1 MEQKGESESVKAKN
15 QIRAHIKKYFTVRD
29 CCTMV
34 RPLANE
40 KQLQSLAR
48 LGIDDL
54 RPEFV
59 EQLREVRRK
68 ILFRIKPKEL
78 NGRML
83 SGPMLAQL
91 ACTYVEAINCGQI
104 PNIEHAWSFISKQEC
119 QKALEQSLANFEA
132 YLSRE
137 ELPIADCEAL
147 IDQSHQA
154 VTNEFAERVRGM
166 ETDDFQQKLQ
176 SGLQKIAVIFRERN
190 LNQFHREFKAFAS
203 VKAAKIKNAL
213 QQGTVDS
220 FGQVEELLKELK
232 Q

>member
-1 MEQKGESESVKAKN
+1 MVEQKGESESVKAKN

-78 NGRML
+78 NGRFL
-83 SGPMLAQL
+83 SGSNLAQL
-91 ACTYVEAINCGQI
+91 ACIYVEAINCGQI

-132 YLSRE
+132 HLFSAKI
-137 ELPIADCEAL
+137 PVADCEEL
-147 IDQSHQA
+147 IRQGREA
-154 VTNEFAERVRGM
+154 AITEFIERVRGM
-166 ETDDFQQKLQ
+166 QTDDFQQKLEK
-176 SGLQKIAVIFRERN
+176 GLQKIDAIFREQN
-190 LNQFHREFKAFAS
+190 LNQFHRDFKAFAAM
-203 VKAAKIKNAL
+203 KAAKIKNAF
-213 QQGTVDS
+213 QQGLIDS
-220 FGQVEELLKELK
+220 FNQLEELLRELK
-232 Q
+232 